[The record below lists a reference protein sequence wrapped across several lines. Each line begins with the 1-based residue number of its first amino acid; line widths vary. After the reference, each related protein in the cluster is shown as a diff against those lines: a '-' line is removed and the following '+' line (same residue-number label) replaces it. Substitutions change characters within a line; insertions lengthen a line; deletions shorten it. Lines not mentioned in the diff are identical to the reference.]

1 MSASEIPKARSPV
14 RRGIAGLVIGALA
27 VGALAATPAVAG
39 KFLTKKRGDKLFLG
53 NTTEATATSTVAAG
67 TGATITVNCPP
78 GLQATDGGADSPALF
93 DGSGTEA
100 MLVAES
106 APVVS
111 AGRSVGW
118 TTEVV
123 NLGSN
128 PLTITGH
135 AVCVP

>member
-14 RRGIAGLVIGALA
+14 RRGVAALVIGALA

-53 NTTEATATSTVAAG
+53 NTTEATVASTVAAG

-78 GLQATDGGADSPALF
+78 GQQATDGGADSPVLF
-93 DGSGTEA
+93 DGTGTEA
-100 MLVAES
+100 MILAES

-111 AGRSVGW
+111 GARSVGW
-118 TTEVV
+118 TTEVI
-123 NLGSN
+123 NAGSS

>member
-1 MSASEIPKARSPV
+1 MPVPESLKARRPLW
-14 RRGIAGLVIGALA
+14 RGVAVLVAGAVA
-27 VGALAATPAVAG
+27 VGALAVTPALAG

-53 NTTEATATSTVAAG
+53 NTTEATVTQTVPTG

-78 GLQATDGGADSPALF
+78 GQQATDGGADSPALF

-100 MLVAES
+100 MVVAES

-111 AGRSVGW
+111 GGRSVGW

-123 NLGSN
+123 NLGAN
-128 PLTITGH
+128 TLTITGH